1 MEDRAQIGIGD
12 IVVTSFRFQ
21 FVDSSRYIYQLP
33 FFLVSQKVRLII
45 FYVSHLCAFN
55 DNAISSGEAVQTVP
69 QSSEAVRPGNLGPLA
84 GNDASLLYFNL
95 AYASD
100 FWNGRR
106 FQLDHSIYC
115 FAWESV

>member
-45 FYVSHLCAFN
+45 SHVSSVSSHVN
-55 DNAISSGEAVQTVP
+55 VISSGEAVQTVP